1 MRFVVIGCGRWGT
14 GLVMTLVERGHE
26 VAVVDTD
33 PEAFVRL
40 GDRLPCERIVGNALD
55 RDVLTAAGLERA
67 SGAAVVTFS
76 DEVNVVVARAAR
88 EVFRVPKVVARL
100 YDPRKAHI
108 YRRLG
113 IQTISTVEWG
123 VHRIA
128 DLLAYSS
135 LEVAHSIGH
144 GGVDI
149 VEVDIPSLLVGRAV
163 AELAI
168 PGEARVIALS
178 RAGRTFLPT
187 EGTLFEAGDRAHVV
201 LLAAA
206 VEHFR
211 QLTGNGMGGSTP
223 TSRRVP

>member
-14 GLVMTLVERGHE
+14 GLATTLVERGHE
-26 VAVVDTD
+26 VAVVDID
-33 PEAFVRL
+33 PEAFARL
-40 GDRLPCERIVGNALD
+40 GDKPACERVVGDALD
-55 RDVLTAAGLERA
+55 RDVLTRAGVGGA
-67 SGAAVVTFS
+67 SGLAAVTFS

-135 LEVAHSIGH
+135 LDVTVSIGH

-149 VEVDIPSLLVGRAV
+149 VDIDIPPLLVGRTV
-163 AELAI
+163 VELTI

-187 EGTLFEAGDRAHVV
+187 DGTLFEAGDRAHVV

-206 VEHFR
+206 SEH
-211 QLTGNGMGGSTP
+211 LK
-223 TSRRVP
+223 RVLAAE